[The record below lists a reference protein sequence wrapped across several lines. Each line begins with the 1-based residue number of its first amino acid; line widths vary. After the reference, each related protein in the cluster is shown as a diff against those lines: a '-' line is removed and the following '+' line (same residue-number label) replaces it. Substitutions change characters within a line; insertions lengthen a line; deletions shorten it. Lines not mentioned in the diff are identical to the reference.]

1 MEIYAA
7 KIPHWFASAEEGRER
22 LLANTEYYS
31 QLTQTDMN
39 FRLGHENAT
48 LDELLE
54 RSTAEIKNYNN
65 IDRLSVVQATLSELG
80 GGQIML
86 GDKPLHIPKGTVLL
100 SAQNASDYYK
110 AKAAQVFSDF
120 LDGYIDE
127 ACSGRG

>member
-1 MEIYAA
+1 MLIWLISDICITEIYAA

-54 RSTAEIKNYNN
+54 RSTAEIKNYN
-65 IDRLSVVQATLSELG
+65 IIEKYIYRAERAYT
-80 GGQIML
+80 
-86 GDKPLHIPKGTVLL
+86 
-100 SAQNASDYYK
+100 A
-110 AKAAQVFSDF
+110 F
-120 LDGYIDE
+120 L
-127 ACSGRG
+127 